1 MITSDK
7 QYKAAVRQLEMLSFS
22 LSRPINEGVP
32 QIIEN
37 AAKSQTRELIDEIK
51 ANIEEYNT
59 ATNASVI
66 EIHSLDDLLS
76 APIRYRLAA
85 HMSIDMFG
93 QKVGVSPRQITR
105 YEKEEYRNITA
116 STLQKILKKLDI
128 HIDGQITKVGKNKKD
143 NHHERQ
149 ANF

>member
-7 QYKAAVRQLEMLSFS
+7 QYKAALQQLEMLSIS
-22 LSRPINEGVP
+22 LSRPINQGVP
-32 QIIEN
+32 TVVEN
-37 AAKSQTRELIDEIK
+37 AAKSQIKELISEIK
-51 ANIEEYNT
+51 SNIKEYT
-59 ATNASVI
+59 KTTSCSVI

-85 HMSIDMFG
+85 HMSIDVFG

-128 HIDGQITKVGKNKKD
+128 HIDGRITRV
-143 NHHERQ
+143 HERHVG
-149 ANF
+149 

>member
-7 QYKAAVRQLEMLSFS
+7 QYKAAVEQLEMLSVS
-22 LSRPINEGVP
+22 LSKPTNQGVP
-32 QIIEN
+32 TVVEN
-37 AAKSQTRELIDEIK
+37 AAKSQLRELISEIK
-51 ANIEEYNT
+51 ANIEEY
-59 ATNASVI
+59 TNATTCSVI

-85 HMSIDMFG
+85 HMSIDVFG
-93 QKVGVSPRQITR
+93 QKVGVSPRQISR

-128 HIDGQITKVGKNKKD
+128 HIDGRIAKIRENKKD
-143 NHHERQ
+143 IFHERH
-149 ANF
+149 ARF